1 MRSGF
6 ALAILLLSGL
16 AATPVVAQPAA
27 ELKLLSEHPVDG
39 MRGGNLSGLALCGK
53 DLWTVSDRDD
63 DQIYR
68 LDTRADT
75 WQAETVTIN
84 VPPVPESG
92 LPWGLRARTTA
103 ASVIRGGD
111 LDFEGI
117 SCDAAGNRYIVSE
130 AHAAVLQVPASGDPE
145 WLKIAPGM
153 VREARASGLL
163 LHFNALFEGLAVNP
177 EGNQI
182 WLAAERERR
191 GLISIKRGQSVWDC
205 DGPCVLLSE
214 AGQEMQP
221 AQFPGARA
229 VSKDFA
235 DLALFN
241 GKLFTLERNAFQIC
255 RRDSVT
261 AKVELCWSYA
271 DEALVPNRR
280 YPQNYGLAEALLIDA
295 DGAWIGIDNNFG
307 MLGPMLKNARW
318 SIVLPPRPVAGA
330 PSLECATT
338 GQACRAGVDV
348 RGLGCRT
355 VSGHAVFRA
364 MGGAAGKPQCRGHLT
379 ATRGLYRSETGR
391 QRPRAFRR
399 HWPDQRPAGGFH
411 ARYRR
416 HRCGGAGRVGRTPGA
431 QARFAGDLEHRQRP
445 QPGLSHPPRPPA
457 VGAISYCSDVRALVA
472 PRGWVASK
480 CCWA

>member
-16 AATPVVAQPAA
+16 AVAEPAV
-27 ELKLLSEHPVDG
+27 ELKLLSEHPVEG

-68 LDTRADT
+68 LDTRAET
-75 WQAETVTIN
+75 WQAETVRIN

-221 AQFPGARA
+221 AQFPGAKA

-261 AKVELCWSYA
+261 AKVERCWSYA

-280 YPQNYGLAEALLIDA
+280 YPQSYGLAEALLIDA
-295 DGAWIGIDNNFG
+295 EGAWVGIDNNFG
-307 MLGPMLKNARW
+307 ARADGEKRPMVYR
-318 SIVLPPRPVAGA
+318 
-330 PSLECATT
+330 
-338 GQACRAGVDV
+338 
-348 RGLGCRT
+348 
-355 VSGHAVFRA
+355 F
-364 MGGAAGKPQCRGHLT
+364 AA
-379 ATRGLYRSETGR
+379 
-391 QRPRAFRR
+391 
-399 HWPDQRPAGGFH
+399 PAGGWS
-411 ARYRR
+411 
-416 HRCGGAGRVGRTPGA
+416 A
-431 QARFAGDLEHRQRP
+431 QP
-445 QPGLSHPPRPPA
+445 
-457 VGAISYCSDVRALVA
+457 
-472 PRGWVASK
+472 
-480 CCWA
+480 